1 MCVGLKAGAHDLLM
15 MGGYM
20 TTRSHF
26 QSQPREPKPDFLNAC
41 NCIADDDDETDRR
54 PDGHNDLSA
63 GL

>member
-1 MCVGLKAGAHDLLM
+1 
-15 MGGYM
+15 M

-54 PDGHNDLSA
+54 PDRHNDLSA
-63 GL
+63 GLLTGLGSLFLPI